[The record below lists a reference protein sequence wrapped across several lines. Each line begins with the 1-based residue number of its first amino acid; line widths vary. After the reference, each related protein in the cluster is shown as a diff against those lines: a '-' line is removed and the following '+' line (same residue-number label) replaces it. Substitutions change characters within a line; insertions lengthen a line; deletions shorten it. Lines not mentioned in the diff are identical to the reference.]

1 MVNKDSFQ
9 KYLDA
14 GVAFTNLT
22 RARAEELVAELV
34 KSGEFQSSDAK
45 AKVDELIE
53 RSRRGSELLM
63 AQVRHEVTRQLDAAG
78 ITNLED
84 LAKQVSAL
92 IGRTAATGRAATQG
106 SKKAGGTKTAAK
118 KAPATKAKATATKK
132 PAAKKAAAKKSP
144 AKKAA
149 GKQAAATKASA
160 KKSAAKTAAKK
171 STPGAGSAG

>member
-14 GVAFTNLT
+14 GIAFTNLT

-34 KSGEFQSSDAK
+34 QNGEFQSGDAR

-53 RSRRGSELLM
+53 RSRRGRELVL
-63 AQVRHEVTRQLDAAG
+63 AQVRHEVGRQLEAAG

-84 LAKQVSAL
+84 LAKQVAGL
-92 IGRTAATGRAATQG
+92 LGRTAATGRAATQG
-106 SKKAGGTKTAAK
+106 TKKAGTKKAPAK
-118 KAPATKAKATATKK
+118 KAPATKKT
-132 PAAKKAAAKKSP
+132 AAKKAAAKKSP

-149 GKQAAATKASA
+149 GKKAAAT
-160 KKSAAKTAAKK
+160 K